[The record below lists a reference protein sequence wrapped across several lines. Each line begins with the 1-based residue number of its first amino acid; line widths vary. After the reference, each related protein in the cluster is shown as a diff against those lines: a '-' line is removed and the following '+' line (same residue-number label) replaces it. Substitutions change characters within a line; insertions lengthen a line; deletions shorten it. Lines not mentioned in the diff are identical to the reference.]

1 MYKKGYRHGHR
12 DYSDDDLLHSDES
25 LDEEMKANMPTVEEL
40 LVKLEYAK
48 SDKRFRHTMD
58 QTQDLEML
66 IQ

>member
-40 LVKLEYAK
+40 LVKLEYAG
-48 SDKRFRHTMD
+48 DE
-58 QTQDLEML
+58 LELEELENILNICFLFM
-66 IQ
+66 I